1 METLCEI
8 CGLNPSSKTWYLE
21 PKSEKDTKF
30 IVVCK
35 DCYVDLIMIRRWRRH
50 GR

>member
-1 METLCEI
+1 MKCEI
-8 CGLNPSSKTWYLE
+8 CGENEADKTWYLE
-21 PKSEKDTKF
+21 PKSEVDPKY

>member
-1 METLCEI
+1 MDLKCEI
-8 CGLNPSSKTWYLE
+8 CGINEAEKTWYLE
-21 PKSEKDTKF
+21 PKHTENSKF

-35 DCYVDLIMIRRWRRH
+35 LCYQDLIMIRRWRRH

>member
-1 METLCEI
+1 MKCEI
-8 CGLNPSSKTWYLE
+8 CGLRESEKTWYLE
-21 PKSEKDTKF
+21 PKQEVDPKF